1 MSPLF
6 VERMKMITKEKIL
19 SLAQEHLDG
28 SAQFLVDFTVSS
40 DNQIMLYIDGDE
52 SVSISNCVDLSRHV
66 EFSLDRETE
75 DFALNVS
82 SYGVD
87 MPLKLIRQ
95 YKKYV
100 GKNFKIS
107 LINGEKIYGRLQA
120 VNENDIDIVPLKKNP
135 NIKKGAPQKLIE
147 GELIKLALDKIE
159 ESKIE
164 ITF

>member
-1 MSPLF
+1 
-6 VERMKMITKEKIL
+6 MKMITKEKIL
-19 SLAQEHLDG
+19 SLAHEHLDG
-28 SAQFLVDFTVSS
+28 TSRFLVDFSVSS
-40 DNQIMLYIDGDE
+40 DNKIMLYIDGDE
-52 SVSISNCVDLSRHV
+52 SVSISECVDLSRHV
-66 EFSLDRETE
+66 EFSLDREAE

-87 MPLKLIRQ
+87 MPLKLLRQ
-95 YKKYV
+95 YKKYI

-107 LINGEKIYGRLQA
+107 LIDGEKIYGRLQA

-135 NIKKGAPQKLIE
+135 NIKKGAPKKLIE
-147 GELIKLALDKIE
+147 GELITLTLDKIE